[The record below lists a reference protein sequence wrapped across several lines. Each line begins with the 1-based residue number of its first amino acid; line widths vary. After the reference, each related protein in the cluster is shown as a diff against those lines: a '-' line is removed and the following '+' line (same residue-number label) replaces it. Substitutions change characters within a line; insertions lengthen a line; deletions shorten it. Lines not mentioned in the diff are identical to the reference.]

1 MPCGLWMCVFSVNTN
16 FWAMS
21 TRVPPLPSS
30 PHPILHS
37 CFSSLP
43 SCFSSLTYGLRT
55 VIGPESVS

>member
-16 FWAMS
+16 FWEMS

-37 CFSSLP
+37 CFSSLT
-43 SCFSSLTYGLRT
+43 CGLRT

>member
-1 MPCGLWMCVFSVNTN
+1 MPCGLWVCVFSVNTN

-21 TRVPPLPSS
+21 TRVPPLPPS
-30 PHPILHS
+30 I
-37 CFSSLP
+37 P

>member
-21 TRVPPLPSS
+21 TRVPPLSPLPPSI
-30 PHPILHS
+30 H
-37 CFSSLP
+37 

>member
-21 TRVPPLPSS
+21 TRVPLPFLRPS
-30 PHPILHS
+30 I
-37 CFSSLP
+37 P

>member
-21 TRVPPLPSS
+21 TRVPRSLPP

-37 CFSSLP
+37 CFSSL
-43 SCFSSLTYGLRT
+43 THGLRT
-55 VIGPESVS
+55 VIGQEPVS